1 MGDAAERAAEAMAQ
15 AKMTE
20 EKNKILYKKL
30 SVNEDLKKTLLSDAK
45 KKLKELDGQ
54 WKSATD
60 QYKKNT
66 EAYTV
71 YAATKAKKRQEIA
84 VRQLAEAKKDL
95 KEDQAMLAEAVDPK
109 VRANLQTQIDKG
121 EILVN
126 AKISLVNKDGTAIEK
141 EAREKKMETEDA
153 HSIKMKLT
161 TAEKTND
168 GAVAMV
174 EKQAKSEKIYKET
187 YNELGKKKEASSK
200 RSEFLKNK
208 QAKAKKATKDATN
221 EASFKAA
228 QRC

>member
-71 YAATKAKKRQEIA
+71 YAAAKAKKRQEIA
-84 VRQLAEAKKDL
+84 VRQLSEAKKDL

-153 HSIKMKLT
+153 LSIKMKLT
-161 TAEKTND
+161 TAEKAND
-168 GAVAMV
+168 AAIAMY
-174 EKQAKSEKIYKET
+174 EKLVKS
-187 YNELGKKKEASSK
+187 
-200 RSEFLKNK
+200 
-208 QAKAKKATKDATN
+208 
-221 EASFKAA
+221 
-228 QRC
+228 